1 MLSPFN
7 FINIF
12 GNLKIYLT
20 FFIVGI
26 IICFII
32 SFINKFRGKKS
43 STKENLIYFLIII
56 GTLFLIWFFFFKKES
71 ITKNYDK
78 LIRQVNQGID
88 KYDNICNKYKGLAS
102 NWEKEIQNAETELK
116 RLYELQEINEKDKEK
131 IQSIINQNEENI
143 SNIKTQ
149 LINIHGEISIEKGK
163 LRDLEKEKEK
173 IEKEIKEK
181 EKKLLIENNEKQK
194 EKLYQEINILRE
206 KHIKIVEEITD
217 TKIKIKK
224 LETTEESLIKQLKIV
239 EDFKK
244 HLIKSMNELNIELKQ
259 LASYIITIENKKK
272 EIQKNI
278 DEVKT
283 KLEQI
288 KTEQEAYKTIKSILF
303 TLRQNA
309 YTWEKSNEFT
319 WGNITR
325 TFFKAYDRVT
335 DLLTLKTNFN
345 ILTNGILNFKKNS
358 SSQISSSQISSSQIN
373 TSSINLPKNHP
384 IYIMIE
390 NLIQKQGEEPKMIST
405 EILKIYME
413 DINKELIKLDTEY
426 KLYEDE
432 YKNYKLQNDNNKIIK
447 EIREFKFKTIKE
459 NDDIIGDYSKWIEEY
474 EIITNELHKK
484 QDELI
489 EKENHFN
496 KINNL
501 EKQKDKIEENIE
513 NKEIEYT
520 ELQQQNP
527 NFAKIQQIIIDKKN
541 KKFGIQSPLFERRKI
556 DN

>member
-7 FINIF
+7 FMNIF
-12 GNLKIYLT
+12 GNLKMYLT

-26 IICFII
+26 IIFFII
-32 SFINKFRGKKS
+32 SLINKFRGKKS
-43 STKENLIYFLIII
+43 SMKENLIYLSIII
-56 GTLFLIWFFFFKKES
+56 GILFLIWFFLFKKES

-78 LIRQVNQGID
+78 LIHEVHEGID
-88 KYDNICNKYKGLAS
+88 KYDNICNKYQGLAS
-102 NWEKEIQNAETELK
+102 NWEKELQEAEIELK

-131 IQSIINQNEENI
+131 IQSIMTQNEENI

-181 EKKLLIENNEKQK
+181 EKELLKETNEQK
-194 EKLYQEINILRE
+194 KDKLYKEINILRE
-206 KHIKIVEEITD
+206 KHINIVEEITD

-224 LETTEESLIKQLKIV
+224 LETTEASLIKQLKIV
-239 EDFKK
+239 EDFKQ
-244 HLIKSMNELNIELKQ
+244 HLIKSMNELNIELKK
-259 LASYIITIENKKK
+259 LASYIVTVEDKKK

-278 DEVKT
+278 DEVKA

-288 KTEQEAYKTIKSILF
+288 KTEQTAYKTVKSILL

-309 YTWEKSNEFT
+309 DNWEKSNEFS

-325 TFFKAYDRVT
+325 TFFKAFDRVT
-335 DLLTLKTNFN
+335 DVLTVRTNFN
-345 ILTNGILNFKKNS
+345 ILSDGSLNFKKDS
-358 SSQISSSQISSSQIN
+358 STQIN
-373 TSSINLPKNHP
+373 TSSINLPKDHP

-390 NLIQKQGEEPKMIST
+390 NLIQKTGEEPKMIST
-405 EILKIYME
+405 EILKIYIE
-413 DINKELIKLDTEY
+413 DINKELMKLDTEY

-447 EIREFKFKTIKE
+447 EIREFKVKTMKE
-459 NDDIIGDYSKWIEEY
+459 NNEIIGDYSRWIEEY
-474 EIITNELHKK
+474 EIITKELNKK
-484 QDELI
+484 QDEML

-496 KINNL
+496 KIDNL

-527 NFAKIQQIIIDKKN
+527 NYAKIQQIIVDKKN
-541 KKFGIQSPLFERRKI
+541 KKIGIQSPLFERRRTG
-556 DN
+556 N

>member
-7 FINIF
+7 FMNIF
-12 GNLKIYLT
+12 GNLKMYLT

-26 IICFII
+26 IIFFII
-32 SFINKFRGKKS
+32 SLINKFRGQKS
-43 STKENLIYFLIII
+43 SMKENLIYLLIII

-78 LIRQVNQGID
+78 LINKVNQGIN
-88 KYDNICNKYKGLAS
+88 KYDNICNKYQGLAS
-102 NWEKEIQNAETELK
+102 NWEKELQEAEIELK

-131 IQSIINQNEENI
+131 IQSIITQNEENI

-181 EKKLLIENNEKQK
+181 EKQLLIETNEQKK
-194 EKLYQEINILRE
+194 EKLYQEINIFRE

-224 LETTEESLIKQLKIV
+224 LETTEMSLIKQLKIV
-239 EDFKK
+239 EDFKQN
-244 HLIKSMNELNIELKQ
+244 LIKSMNGLNIELKK
-259 LASYIITIENKKK
+259 LASYIVTVEDKKK
-272 EIQKNI
+272 EIQNNI
-278 DEVKT
+278 NETKT

-288 KTEQEAYKTIKSILF
+288 KTEQAAYKTIKYILL

-309 YTWEKSNEFT
+309 ENWEKANEFS

-325 TFFKAYDRVT
+325 TFFKPFDRIT
-335 DLLTLKTNFN
+335 DLLNFKNNFN
-345 ILTNGILNFKKNS
+345 ILFDGRLNFQKD
-358 SSQISSSQISSSQIN
+358 SSSQIN
-373 TSSINLPKNHP
+373 TSSIILPKDHP
-384 IYIMIE
+384 IYIMVE
-390 NLIQKQGEEPKMIST
+390 NLIQKTGEEPKMIST
-405 EILKIYME
+405 EILKIYIE
-413 DINKELIKLDTEY
+413 DINKELMKLDTEY
-426 KLYEDE
+426 KLYEDK
-432 YKNYKLQNDNNKIIK
+432 YKNYKLQNDNNTIIK
-447 EIREFKFKTIKE
+447 EIREFKIKTMKE
-459 NDDIIGDYSKWIEEY
+459 NDEIMGDYSKWIGEY
-474 EIITNELHKK
+474 EIITKELNKK

-489 EKENHFN
+489 EKENYFN
-496 KINNL
+496 KIDNL

-527 NFAKIQQIIIDKKN
+527 NYAKIQQIIIDKKN
-541 KKFGIQSPLFERRKI
+541 KKIGIQSPLFEKIRI